1 MKMKLKTKIALDVG
15 MTLLFLLQM
24 AYHLIGDSLHGWL
37 GMSLFVLLI
46 LHNIGDWK
54 WYAGLRKGKYTAG
67 RVFHTIINI
76 LLLLVCLGMM
86 LSAAMLSSTAS
97 ALLHLNA
104 VMLGRKLHMVFTSW
118 GFVLMSAHVGL
129 HWSMVVGAAKK
140 RVKNPQRWL
149 LIASRLAALLLSV
162 YGLYTFIV
170 RGMTQRMFLQINYMF
185 FNYEESLFAVLFD
198 YVSILCL
205 FTCLAHYI
213 AKVIRVDIEKRKK

>member
-1 MKMKLKTKIALDVG
+1 MKMKVKIKIALDAG

-24 AYHLIGDSLHGWL
+24 AYHLIGDSLHGLL

-54 WYAGLRKGKYTAG
+54 WYAGLRKGKYTAV
-67 RVFHTIINI
+67 RVFHTAINI

-86 LSAAMLSSTAS
+86 LSAAMLSSTVS

-140 RVKNPQRWL
+140 RVKNPQCWL

-170 RGMTQRMFLQINYMF
+170 RGMPQRMFLRVAYVF
-185 FNYEESLFAVLFD
+185 FDYEESFVFFML
-198 YVSILCL
+198 SHISMLCL
-205 FTCLAHYI
+205 FGSVAYWGKKLAQQRN
-213 AKVIRVDIEKRKK
+213 KL